1 MESMFSADNFS
12 ETDTCVEILT
22 PDPKISGTSGTSRS
36 GGSGSVS
43 DKSSRSSHTNKS
55 KNSARSYRSKTS
67 RKSTKAAKIKK
78 TKQLLMRPIDE
89 EADDAVRE
97 DVRNIIAKIRGEK
110 HRKPQQSQDQGDNMP
125 EANAD
130 EMDASKKKMV
140 APGKY
145 GESTLR
151 IPSAQARKEVFE
163 RLKNGKAQTATAAK
177 SGMLNEYVAKKGY
190 YNNLSHNHGEELHEH
205 MISKETQTK
214 IEKLK
219 QLKQSLAKS
228 LPSSQVSAGS
238 NDTNRVVSL
247 EQNATSKNSTRKSIS
262 SRLQVKA
269 GRQETG
275 DAELFEC
282 VLAPSMTFTSV
293 REETD
298 TTPTAP
304 HDDELRDEPEPETES
319 ELDITTDNDDSSQTE
334 TEEETP
340 TTEEEEID
348 TEKEEET
355 EESADEDL
363 LKPDPS
369 GQVELKTTFSELRLN
384 RTKSSLRRV
393 PENKPCLVDSLDS
406 AYDEL
411 ESGTEASVTQ
421 TEDLGTR
428 KTKVV
433 SENQLE
439 KAAVSMTKDGPVL
452 LPRLPVATPELNAV
466 TSNASGTE
474 SSLQATTQHTSDQSE
489 TETCDFATDTGDD
502 RDGRIQL
509 FLADDS
515 LKMKQLEN
523 ENAKLK
529 DTLRFLQQTAVDK
542 EKYFAEL
549 AWFGKRNENEV
560 QKWRPNFWSERLAD
574 FGPELFEEFRADA
587 ARITDPDIG
596 DWEHGFSSGALA
608 MSRLLLGLSHA
619 TEDEKIC
626 AFHDY
631 SQPCTEQCVTCT
643 IAQQRRRELEDF
655 PVLDP

>member
-12 ETDTCVEILT
+12 EVDTCVEILT
-22 PDPKISGTSGTSRS
+22 PDPKNSSTSRS
-36 GGSGSVS
+36 GGNGSVS
-43 DKSSRSSHTNKS
+43 DKSSRSSRTNKS
-55 KNSARSYRSKTS
+55 KNSSRSYRSRTS
-67 RKSTKAAKIKK
+67 RKSQKAAKIQK

-89 EADDAVRE
+89 DEDDAVRE

-110 HRKPQQSQDQGDNMP
+110 HRKPQQSQDQGDSMS
-125 EANAD
+125 EANAA

-145 GESTLR
+145 GESNFRT
-151 IPSAQARKEVFE
+151 PSAQARKEVFD
-163 RLKNGKAQTATAAK
+163 RLQNGKMPTKNPRATSK
-177 SGMLNEYVAKKGY
+177 SVQLNEYVVKKGY
-190 YNNLSHNHGEELHEH
+190 YKNLPHSQEEKLPEQ

-219 QLKQSLAKS
+219 QLKRSLAES
-228 LPSSQVSAGS
+228 FPRS
-238 NDTNRVVSL
+238 NASVESVAAIEKTT
-247 EQNATSKNSTRKSIS
+247 AKNSTRKPIS

-269 GRQETG
+269 GRQEAG

-282 VLAPSMTFTSV
+282 VLAPSMTFASV

-298 TTPTAP
+298 IESISSS
-304 HDDELRDEPEPETES
+304 DELREQPETETES
-319 ELDITTDNDDSSQTE
+319 ELDGITDNDDSSQTE
-334 TEEETP
+334 TEEEAP
-340 TTEEEEID
+340 TTEEEVE

-355 EESADEDL
+355 EQSADEGF

-369 GQVELKTTFSELRLN
+369 GLVELKQTFSDLRLN

-393 PENKPCLVDSLDS
+393 PEHKPCIVDSLDS
-406 AYDEL
+406 GFDAL
-411 ESGTEASVTQ
+411 ESETETSVSQ
-421 TEDLGTR
+421 TEELHAR
-428 KTKVV
+428 KAEVINK
-433 SENQLE
+433 NKLE
-439 KAAVSMTKDGPVL
+439 KAADSMQKPAPVL
-452 LPRLPVATPELNAV
+452 LPTLPVATPEVKAV
-466 TSNASGTE
+466 TSYASGME
-474 SSLQATTQHTSDQSE
+474 SSLQATTQHTSDQSD
-489 TETCDFATDTGDD
+489 TETRGFTTDTDGD
-502 RDGRIQL
+502 GAVEL

-529 DTLRFLQQTAVDK
+529 DTLRFLQQTAVEK

-549 AWFGKRNENEV
+549 AWFGKRNEEEV
-560 QKWRPNFWSERLAD
+560 QKWRPKFWSERLAD

-608 MSRLLLGLSHA
+608 LSRLLLGLSHA

-626 AFHDY
+626 AFHEF
-631 SQPCTEQCVTCT
+631 SQPCTEHCVTCT